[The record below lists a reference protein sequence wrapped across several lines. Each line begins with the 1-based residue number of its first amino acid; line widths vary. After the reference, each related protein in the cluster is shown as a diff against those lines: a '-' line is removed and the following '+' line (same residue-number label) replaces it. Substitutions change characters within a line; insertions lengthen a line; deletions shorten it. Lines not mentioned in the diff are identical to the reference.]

1 MASSSSRPSSYFLC
15 NSDSLYY
22 DDFIPAIE
30 PEEILKADQIYFVL
44 PVSKR
49 HYRLTASDMAAL
61 AVKASVAMEKAVKN
75 KNRRRKSGRISPV
88 TMMNQPNERI
98 VAVNRSSSTMMMQKG
113 NLQNKTTQ
121 CFLSGGYLQVSE
133 ERLMTIC
140 SSEQMVEI
148 RRTAVRLTKQEILH
162 PLEVVDEVSSETDSS
177 DEMEIFTPDAD
188 GMIRLKE
195 VPTEQQ
201 PDDGLTL
208 AIAPTNDV
216 TERSSNK
223 GKTIMTEPEIGGG
236 QMFSL
241 QMWSGSGGANTEGAD
256 ANNEGAY
263 TAHEVNAGD
272 ESDAKSYLS

>member
-121 CFLSGGYLQVSE
+121 CKSTNTIGYS
-133 ERLMTIC
+133 
-140 SSEQMVEI
+140 
-148 RRTAVRLTKQEILH
+148 
-162 PLEVVDEVSSETDSS
+162 
-177 DEMEIFTPDAD
+177 
-188 GMIRLKE
+188 
-195 VPTEQQ
+195 
-201 PDDGLTL
+201 
-208 AIAPTNDV
+208 
-216 TERSSNK
+216 
-223 GKTIMTEPEIGGG
+223 
-236 QMFSL
+236 
-241 QMWSGSGGANTEGAD
+241 WSGSVRQLKRYASGRARKI
-256 ANNEGAY
+256 
-263 TAHEVNAGD
+263 VI
-272 ESDAKSYLS
+272 S

>member
-121 CFLSGGYLQVSE
+121 SE
-133 ERLMTIC
+133 KIC
-140 SSEQMVEI
+140 VWESQEDCDKLAVPLAFIQKKQRSKRGIRGNGSEV
-148 RRTAVRLTKQEILH
+148 K
-162 PLEVVDEVSSETDSS
+162 
-177 DEMEIFTPDAD
+177 
-188 GMIRLKE
+188 
-195 VPTEQQ
+195 
-201 PDDGLTL
+201 
-208 AIAPTNDV
+208 
-216 TERSSNK
+216 
-223 GKTIMTEPEIGGG
+223 
-236 QMFSL
+236 
-241 QMWSGSGGANTEGAD
+241 
-256 ANNEGAY
+256 
-263 TAHEVNAGD
+263 
-272 ESDAKSYLS
+272 